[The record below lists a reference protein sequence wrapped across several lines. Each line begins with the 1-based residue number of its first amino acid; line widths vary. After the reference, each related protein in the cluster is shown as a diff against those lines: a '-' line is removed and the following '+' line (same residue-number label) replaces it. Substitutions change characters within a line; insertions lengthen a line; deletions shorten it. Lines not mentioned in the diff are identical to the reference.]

1 MIEMER
7 RLKTAALALIL
18 GLAAAQLIQP
28 NTINPPVNPSRSVWN
43 DHGVNPK
50 VAEVLRRACADCH
63 SHETEWP
70 WYSKISPISWMVAR
84 HVEDGRAKLNLSN
97 WTPSQDQ
104 MEEILD
110 SVEKTKMPLS
120 SYYLMHPKARLSE
133 ADRAV
138 LRAWVDGTTTVA
150 SR

>member
-1 MIEMER
+1 MKR
-7 RLKTAALALIL
+7 RLKTALLSLIL

-28 NTINPPVNPSRSVWN
+28 NTMNPPVDPARSVWN

-50 VAEVLRRACADCH
+50 VAAVLRRACADCH

-84 HVEDGRAKLNLSN
+84 HVADGRAKLNLSN

-120 SYYLMHPKARLSE
+120 SYYLMHPQARLSE

-138 LRAWVDGTTTVA
+138 LRAWVDGAPIVA
-150 SR
+150 SN